1 MLLLL
6 SLYHTPWELA
16 RAPVPTAPLAWRP
29 LGHLEVA
36 RQAVPLAF
44 PWRTEAPGQ
53 GSDQDIST
61 PSCGQEGSS
70 QEARWM
76 TPCSLHTHPYLT
88 YQLGRKLLWAG
99 VCWVHGLA
107 EGSPQTPGIELGFPS
122 RSQEPCLQILGSL
135 PSRGASPSLSL
146 AQREQQGD
154 PLRPQVCKRPRRTGP
169 RGGTPTLFP
178 PPTPILVNPFPS
190 LGLGFL
196 ICQMHSHVLRGW
208 GSVLTLTSLG
218 GDRVSRSS

>member
-1 MLLLL
+1 MRAGRELPGGQMDDSLLPP
-6 SLYHTPWELA
+6 HTPL
-16 RAPVPTAPLAWRP
+16 
-29 LGHLEVA
+29 
-36 RQAVPLAF
+36 
-44 PWRTEAPGQ
+44 
-53 GSDQDIST
+53 S
-61 PSCGQEGSS
+61 
-70 QEARWM
+70 
-76 TPCSLHTHPYLT
+76 YLPAGKEIA
-88 YQLGRKLLWAG
+88 LGRCLLGARP
-99 VCWVHGLA
+99 CRGL
-107 EGSPQTPGIELGFPS
+107 PQTPGIELGFPS

-169 RGGTPTLFP
+169 RGGTPTLSP

>member
-16 RAPVPTAPLAWRP
+16 GAPVPTAPLAWRP

-70 QEARWM
+70 REARWM

-107 EGSPQTPGIELGFPS
+107 EGSPRPPGLNWAFP
-122 RSQEPCLQILGSL
+122 
-135 PSRGASPSLSL
+135 
-146 AQREQQGD
+146 
-154 PLRPQVCKRPRRTGP
+154 VGP
-169 RGGTPTLFP
+169 RSP
-178 PPTPILVNPFPS
+178 
-190 LGLGFL
+190 
-196 ICQMHSHVLRGW
+196 
-208 GSVLTLTSLG
+208 
-218 GDRVSRSS
+218 VSRSLVACPAVGLLPASAWPRGSSRRPSEASGLQET